1 MKPDKF
7 TNLGKAVHH
16 WLSFQLLC
24 GREQLMSESYLNQP
38 TGEYLL
44 NVSPNSHLKTEYD
57 HPCLNEEGR
66 LGRPRQIDFC
76 LLSRD
81 TQRLTTAIELKWVNS
96 KQLNKQRIVQDLLRL
111 ECLRGTEKGQRIYRY
126 LVVAGRINDFNEQ
139 LLATKYQKR
148 GNNRVPLLDGIL
160 ATSEG
165 QQVSVIYQNLS
176 KSQQAFFDNYAEKY
190 NMGIPARFETKLE
203 FGISEGAFCVYG
215 WHIKC
220 SSNRKEISPTTR
232 LEKNQDQRSPQT
244 PVYSPVA

>member
-7 TNLGKAVHH
+7 ANLGKAVHH
-16 WLSFQLLC
+16 WLSFQMLC

-44 NVSPNSHLKTEYD
+44 NVSASSHLKTEYD
-57 HPCLNEEGR
+57 HPFLNEEGR
-66 LGRPRQIDFC
+66 QGRPRQIDFC

-81 TQRLTTAIELKWVNS
+81 KKRLTTAIELKWINS
-96 KQLNKQRIVQDLLRL
+96 TPLNRQRIVNDLLRL

-126 LVVAGRINDFNEQ
+126 LIVAGRINDFNEQ

-148 GNNRVPLLDGIL
+148 SNNRVPLLDGIL

-165 QQVSVIYQNLS
+165 QQVSVIYQNLN
-176 KSQQAFFDNYAEKY
+176 KSQQTFFDNYAEKY

-220 SSNRKEISPTTR
+220 SSNRKEINPTTS

-244 PVYSPVA
+244 PVYNPVA